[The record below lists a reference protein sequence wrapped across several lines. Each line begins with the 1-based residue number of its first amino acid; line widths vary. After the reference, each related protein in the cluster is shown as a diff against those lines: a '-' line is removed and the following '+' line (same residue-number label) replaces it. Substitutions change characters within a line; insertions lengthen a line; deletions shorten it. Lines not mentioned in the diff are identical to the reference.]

1 MLLRLYAQATR
12 LSLRL
17 LGAKRKV
24 LADGPISPIS
34 PISLV
39 YYDVGPADGEPWVL
53 LHGLGAVAA
62 TWLPVMRALSASGKA
77 GCRVLVP
84 ELSLLGGTRGPRAGL
99 GVLQGAWTV
108 ARLIEKEL
116 GGRPANVAG
125 ISLGGW
131 TAVRLALRRPDLVSR
146 LALIDAGGYR
156 DQDWDR
162 IEELVRVNDLA
173 GVDRLYKALFGKVP
187 WILRLSRQGFL
198 QTYTSPS
205 VTETLEDLE
214 EHDTYHDAD
223 LGRLRMPTAL
233 IWGEKDGLFTVETA
247 RAMAAALPSVHL
259 EVIPGCGHAVHIE
272 CPRKLVEA
280 IERFRTSTAPNGLQ
294 SPRVPGKKE
303 EVTGWPAPST

>member
-17 LGAKRKV
+17 MGAKRKV
-24 LADGPISPIS
+24 LEDGPV
-34 PISLV
+34 SLV
-39 YYDVGPADGEPWVL
+39 YYSLGPAGGEPWVL

-62 TWLPVMRALSASGKA
+62 TWLPVMRALGRN
-77 GCRVLVP
+77 CRVLVP

-99 GVLQGAWTV
+99 GVLQGAWMV

-116 GGRPANVAG
+116 RGRSANVAG

-131 TAVRLALRRPDLVSR
+131 TAVRLALRRPDLISR
-146 LALIDAGGYR
+146 LVLIDAGGYR
-156 DQDWDR
+156 DQDWDG
-162 IEELVRVNDLA
+162 IEALIRVNDLA
-173 GVDRLYKALFGKVP
+173 GVDRLYKALFGRVP
-187 WILRLSRQGFL
+187 WFLHLSRQGFL
-198 QTYTSPS
+198 ETYTSPS

-214 EHDTYHDAD
+214 EHDTYQDGD
-223 LGRLRMPTAL
+223 LARLRMPTAL
-233 IWGEKDGLFTVETA
+233 IWGEKDGLFKVEVA
-247 RAMAAALPSVHL
+247 RAMAAALPQGHL

-280 IERFRTSTAPNGLQ
+280 IERFRHSASLRTPDGLE
-294 SPRVPGKKE
+294 SPGIPKE

>member
-1 MLLRLYAQATR
+1 MLYPDRMLLRLYAQATR

-17 LGAKRKV
+17 MGAKRKV
-24 LADGPISPIS
+24 LEEGPTS

-39 YYDVGPADGEPWVL
+39 YYTVGPDDGEPWVL

-62 TWLPVMRALSASGKA
+62 TWLPVMRALSR

-84 ELSLLGGTRGPRAGL
+84 ELSSLGGTRSPRAGL
-99 GVLQGAWTV
+99 GVLQGAWMV

-116 GGRPANVAG
+116 RGRPANVTG

-131 TAVRLALRRPDLVSR
+131 TAVRLALRRPDLISR
-146 LALIDAGGYR
+146 LVLIDAGGYR

-162 IEELVRVNDLA
+162 IEYLVKVNDLE
-173 GVDRLYKALFGKVP
+173 GIDRLYKALFARVP
-187 WILRLSRQGFL
+187 WFIDLSRQGFL
-198 QTYTSPS
+198 DTYTSPS

-214 EHDTYHDAD
+214 EHDTYRDED
-223 LGRLRMPTAL
+223 LARLRMPTAL
-233 IWGEKDGLFTVETA
+233 IWGEKDGLFKVEVA
-247 RAMAAALPSVHL
+247 RAMAAVLPQVHL
-259 EVIPGCGHAVHIE
+259 EVIPDCGHAVHIE

-280 IERFRTSTAPNGLQ
+280 IERFRASTAANGLQ
-294 SPRVPGKKE
+294 SPSVPRKKE

>member
-17 LGAKRKV
+17 LGAERRR
-24 LADGPISPIS
+24 LEDGPV
-34 PISLV
+34 SLV
-39 YYDVGPADGEPWVL
+39 YYSVGPADGEPWVL

-62 TWLPVMRALSASGKA
+62 TWLPVMRALSRR
-77 GCRVLVP
+77 CRVLVP
-84 ELSLLGGTRGPRAGL
+84 ELSSLGGTRAPRAGL
-99 GVLQGAWTV
+99 GVLQGAWMV

-116 GGRPANVAG
+116 GGRAANLAG

-156 DQDWDR
+156 DQDWDE
-162 IEELVRVNDLA
+162 IEALVRVNDLA

-187 WILRLSRQGFL
+187 WLLRLSRQGFL

-205 VTETLEDLE
+205 VTEILEDLE
-214 EHDTYHDAD
+214 EHDTYHDED
-223 LGRLRMPTAL
+223 LARLRMPTAL
-233 IWGEKDGLFTVETA
+233 IWGEKDGLFKVEVA
-247 RAMAAALPSVHL
+247 RAMAAALPQVRL

-280 IERFRTSTAPNGLQ
+280 IESFRRATAPGLQ
-294 SPRVPGKKE
+294 SPRIPGKEPGKE

>member
-17 LGAKRKV
+17 MGARRKV
-24 LADGPISPIS
+24 LEDGPV
-34 PISLV
+34 SLV
-39 YYDVGPADGEPWVL
+39 YYSVGPDDGEPWVL

-62 TWLPVMRALSASGKA
+62 TWLPVMRALSRN
-77 GCRVLVP
+77 CHVLVP

-99 GVLQGAWTV
+99 GVLQGAWMV

-116 GGRPANVAG
+116 GGRAANLTG

-146 LALIDAGGYR
+146 LVLIDAGGYR

-162 IEELVRVNDLA
+162 IEELVHVNDLE
-173 GVDRLYKALFGKVP
+173 GVDRLYKALFGRVP
-187 WILRLSRQGFL
+187 WFLRLSRQGFL

-214 EHDTYHDAD
+214 EHDTFQDED
-223 LGRLRMPTAL
+223 LARLRMPTAL
-233 IWGEKDGLFTVETA
+233 IWGEKDGLFKVEVA
-247 RAMAAALPSVHL
+247 RAMAAALPQVQL

-280 IERFRTSTAPNGLQ
+280 IERFRRATATRQ
-294 SPRVPGKKE
+294 AAAPRVLPVRAE
-303 EVTGWPAPST
+303 TA

>member
-17 LGAKRKV
+17 LGAERRC
-24 LADGPISPIS
+24 LDDG

-39 YYDVGPADGEPWVL
+39 YYSVGPADGEPWVL

-62 TWLPVMRALSASGKA
+62 NWLPVMRALRRN
-77 GCRVLVP
+77 CRVLVP
-84 ELSLLGGTRGPRAGL
+84 ELSSLGGTRAPRAGL
-99 GVLQGAWTV
+99 GVLQGAWMV

-116 GGRPANVAG
+116 GGRAANVAG

-131 TAVRLALRRPDLVSR
+131 TAARLALRRPDLVSR

-156 DQDWDR
+156 DQDWNE
-162 IEELVRVNDLA
+162 IETLVRVNDLE
-173 GVDRLYKALFGKVP
+173 GIDRLYKALFARVP
-187 WILRLSRQGFL
+187 WFLDLSRQGFL
-198 QTYTSPS
+198 DTYTSPS
-205 VTETLEDLE
+205 VTDILDDMEETDTYQDEDL
-214 EHDTYHDAD
+214 A
-223 LGRLRMPTAL
+223 RLRMPTAL
-233 IWGEKDGLFTVETA
+233 IWGEKDGLFKVEVA
-247 RAMAAALPSVHL
+247 RAMAAALPHGHL

-280 IERFRTSTAPNGLQ
+280 IERFRRATPLRTPDRLQ
-294 SPRVPGKKE
+294 SPRIPAKE

>member
-17 LGAKRKV
+17 LGAERK
-24 LADGPISPIS
+24 LLEDGPV
-34 PISLV
+34 SLV
-39 YYDVGPADGEPWVL
+39 YYSVGPANGEPWIL

-62 TWLPVMRALSASGKA
+62 TWLPVMRALSR

-84 ELSLLGGTRGPRAGL
+84 ELSSLGGTRAPRAGL
-99 GVLQGAWTV
+99 GVLQGAWMV

-116 GGRPANVAG
+116 GGRAANVTG

-146 LALIDAGGYR
+146 LVLIDAGGYR
-156 DQDWDR
+156 DQDWDE
-162 IEELVRVNDLA
+162 IETLIRVNDLE

-187 WILRLSRQGFL
+187 WLLRLSRQGFL

-205 VTETLEDLE
+205 VTEILEDLE
-214 EHDTYHDAD
+214 EHDTFHDED
-223 LGRLRMPTAL
+223 LARLRMPTAL
-233 IWGEKDGLFTVETA
+233 IWGEKDGLFKVEVA
-247 RAMAAALPSVHL
+247 RAMAAALPQVRL
-259 EVIPGCGHAVHIE
+259 EVIPDCGHAVHIE

-280 IERFRTSTAPNGLQ
+280 IERFRRATAPGLQ
-294 SPRVPGKKE
+294 SPRIPKE
-303 EVTGWPAPST
+303 EATGWPAPST

>member
-1 MLLRLYAQATR
+1 MGSILLRLYAQATR

-17 LGAKRKV
+17 LGAERKR
-24 LADGPISPIS
+24 LDDGPV
-34 PISLV
+34 SLV
-39 YYDVGPADGEPWVL
+39 YYSVGPADGEPWVL

-62 TWLPVMRALSASGKA
+62 TWLPVMRALSR

-84 ELSLLGGTRGPRAGL
+84 ELSSLGGTRAPRAGL
-99 GVLQGAWTV
+99 GVLHGAWMV

-116 GGRPANVAG
+116 GGRAANVAG

-146 LALIDAGGYR
+146 LVLIDAGGYR

-162 IEELVRVNDLA
+162 IEELVRVDDLD
-173 GVDRLYKALFGKVP
+173 GIDRLYQALFGRVP
-187 WILRLSRQGFL
+187 WFLRLSRQGFL
-198 QTYTSPS
+198 DTYTSPS

-214 EHDTYHDAD
+214 EHDTYHDEELA
-223 LGRLRMPTAL
+223 RLRMPTAL
-233 IWGEKDGLFTVETA
+233 FWGEKDGLFKVEVA

-259 EVIPGCGHAVHIE
+259 DVIQGCGHAVHIE

-280 IERFRTSTAPNGLQ
+280 IERFRRATAPGLQ
-294 SPRVPGKKE
+294 SPRIPGKE

>member
-1 MLLRLYAQATR
+1 MGTILLRLYAQMTR

-17 LGAKRKV
+17 LGAERRR
-24 LADGPISPIS
+24 LDDGPVS

-39 YYDVGPADGEPWVL
+39 YYSVGPADGEPWVL

-62 TWLPVMRALSASGKA
+62 TWLPVMRALKRN
-77 GCRVLVP
+77 CRVLVP
-84 ELSLLGGTRGPRAGL
+84 ELSSLGGTRGPRAGL
-99 GVLQGAWTV
+99 GVLQGAWMV

-116 GGRPANVAG
+116 RGRAANVAG

-156 DQDWDR
+156 DQDWNE
-162 IEELVRVNDLA
+162 IETLVRVDDLE
-173 GVDRLYKALFGKVP
+173 GVDRLYGALFGRVP
-187 WILRLSRQGFL
+187 WFLRLSRQGFL

-205 VTETLEDLE
+205 VRETLEDLE
-214 EHDTYHDAD
+214 EHDTYQDED
-223 LGRLRMPTAL
+223 LARLRMPTAL
-233 IWGEKDGLFTVETA
+233 IWGEKDGLFKVEVA
-247 RAMAAALPSVHL
+247 RAMAAALPRGRL

-272 CPRKLVEA
+272 CPRRLVQA
-280 IERFRTSTAPNGLQ
+280 IERFRRATPLRTPGGLQ
-294 SPRVPGKKE
+294 SPRIPMEE